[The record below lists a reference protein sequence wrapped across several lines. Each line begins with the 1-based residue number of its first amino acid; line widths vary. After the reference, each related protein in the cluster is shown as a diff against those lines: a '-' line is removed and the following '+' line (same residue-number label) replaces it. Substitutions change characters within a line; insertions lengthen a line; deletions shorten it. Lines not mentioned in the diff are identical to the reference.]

1 MAQKDPVCNTMV
13 DEKKH
18 SIYLNQMYSKSIY
31 VPHSVGV
38 SLIRTL
44 ANIDT
49 EQNICLISYGVAR
62 IRSSSFPS
70 LNGYPD
76 EKIIEFVNSEKF
88 DLIVILGLS
97 GLSKTWVVVSERAR
111 CPVLVVH

>member
-1 MAQKDPVCNTMV
+1 MTQEDPLYNMMV

-18 SIYLNQMYSKSIY
+18 SIYLNQMYRKSSY
-31 VPHSVGV
+31 VLQSVRV

-49 EQNICLISYGVAR
+49 EQDICLISSGVAF
-62 IRSSSFPS
+62 IRNSSFPS

-88 DLIVILGLS
+88 NLIVIVGLS
-97 GLSKTWVVVSERAR
+97 GLSKARVVVSEKAR

>member
-1 MAQKDPVCNTMV
+1 MAQKDPVCNMMD

-18 SIYLNQMYSKSIY
+18 SIYRNQMYRKSIY
-31 VPHSVGV
+31 VLHSVRV

-49 EQNICLISYGVAR
+49 EQDICLISYGVAC

-76 EKIIEFVNSEKF
+76 EKIIEFANSKKSV
-88 DLIVILGLS
+88 LIVIVGLS
-97 GLSKTWVVVSERAR
+97 GLSKAWVVVSERAR
-111 CPVLVVH
+111 CPVLIVH